1 MFIITAQSEAKQ
13 NAFHVEF
20 FSRLQVRL
28 MPIRILFSL
37 SQAFGD
43 LFRSSLDFMFHGR
56 CEVVVLPGLC
66 FESNFSLQAQ
76 FFCLKLGEYGL
87 LIRFQIFLFN
97 TCSTG
102 FYLLHFE
109 SFIDPQKSSLLPH
122 IEVVLGWVQVFLWQI
137 AELKFYWK
145 WI

>member
-1 MFIITAQSEAKQ
+1 MFVITAQSEAKQ

-66 FESNFSLQAQ
+66 FESNFSLQA
-76 FFCLKLGEYGL
+76 
-87 LIRFQIFLFN
+87 
-97 TCSTG
+97 
-102 FYLLHFE
+102 
-109 SFIDPQKSSLLPH
+109 
-122 IEVVLGWVQVFLWQI
+122 
-137 AELKFYWK
+137 
-145 WI
+145 

>member
-28 MPIRILFSL
+28 MPIWILFSL

-56 CEVVVLPGLC
+56 YEVVVLPGLC
-66 FESNFSLQAQ
+66 FESNFSLQGKQLLLAGIVFLSEAGGVWTTHQ
-76 FFCLKLGEYGL
+76 VLDFSVQHMLNRFLSPSFLKLY
-87 LIRFQIFLFN
+87 
-97 TCSTG
+97 
-102 FYLLHFE
+102 
-109 SFIDPQKSSLLPH
+109 
-122 IEVVLGWVQVFLWQI
+122 
-137 AELKFYWK
+137 
-145 WI
+145 